1 MISSLNF
8 LFSTFKSSTFFSSF
22 ADTYSIL
29 VDQSEENDKEETEVG
44 VEKRTQPV
52 KQQQIP
58 KRTCNI
64 NEMTM
69 NELNEVLKET
79 MICEENHKG
88 GNLKEEEEDNLDMYD
103 EEQHMQKLE
112 DIVVSF
118 KVENESLKVQNN
130 TLCESLDAMKKYLY
144 EDIHK

>member
-1 MISSLNF
+1 
-8 LFSTFKSSTFFSSF
+8 
-22 ADTYSIL
+22 
-29 VDQSEENDKEETEVG
+29 
-44 VEKRTQPV
+44 
-52 KQQQIP
+52 
-58 KRTCNI
+58 
-64 NEMTM
+64 
-69 NELNEVLKET
+69 

-118 KVENESLKVQNN
+118 KVENESLKVKNN
-130 TLCESLDAMKKYLY
+130 TLYESLDAMKKYLY

>member
-1 MISSLNF
+1 
-8 LFSTFKSSTFFSSF
+8 
-22 ADTYSIL
+22 
-29 VDQSEENDKEETEVG
+29 
-44 VEKRTQPV
+44 
-52 KQQQIP
+52 
-58 KRTCNI
+58 
-64 NEMTM
+64 M

-79 MICEENHKG
+79 MICEENHKE

-130 TLCESLDAMKKYLY
+130 TLYESLDAMKKYLY